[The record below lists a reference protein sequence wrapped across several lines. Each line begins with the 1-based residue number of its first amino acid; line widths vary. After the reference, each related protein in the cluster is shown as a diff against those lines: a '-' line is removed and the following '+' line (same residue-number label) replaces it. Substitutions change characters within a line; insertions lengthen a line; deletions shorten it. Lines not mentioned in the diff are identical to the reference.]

1 MTRQEKTRLKKK
13 YDMYLFL
20 PLTILLIAFSW
31 ILTIGII
38 MFSLS
43 EYELSAIFSSIGFAG
58 VVVILMMI
66 FLTDVNLEKKINDEN

>member
-20 PLTILLIAFSW
+20 PLTLLLIAFSW

>member
-20 PLTILLIAFSW
+20 PLTLLLIAFSW

-43 EYELSAIFSSIGFAG
+43 EYELSAIFSGIGFAG
-58 VVVILMMI
+58 VVVILIMI

>member
-20 PLTILLIAFSW
+20 PLTLLLIAFSW

-58 VVVILMMI
+58 VVVILIMI
-66 FLTDVNLEKKINDEN
+66 FLTDVNLDKKINDEN